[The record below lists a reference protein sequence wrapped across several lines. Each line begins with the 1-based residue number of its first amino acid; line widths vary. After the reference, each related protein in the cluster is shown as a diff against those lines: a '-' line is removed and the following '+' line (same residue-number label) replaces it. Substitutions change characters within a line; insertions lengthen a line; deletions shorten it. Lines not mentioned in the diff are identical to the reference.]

1 MVQVRWSESAYK
13 LAGVYRNLTGDM
25 LISAAVISY
34 LGAFTMAMRDDV
46 ISKWVAECKER
57 GIVSSPKFSL
67 TESLGDLV
75 KIRNW
80 TIHGLPNDAF
90 SIDNGIMV
98 ASARR
103 WPLMIDPQSQ
113 ANKWIK
119 SMEKA
124 HDLRVI
130 KLTDRDYMRTL
141 ENAVQFGIPVLLEN
155 VGEDLDPS
163 LEPLLLKQVFK
174 SGGVNYIRLGDS
186 QVPSGMVFC
195 WFWTQIRA
203 FDSIV

>member
-1 MVQVRWSESAYK
+1 MTTPSTGQELKPEVQVRWTEAADK
-13 LAGVYRNLTGDM
+13 LAGKHRTLTGDM

-34 LGAFTMAMRDDV
+34 LGAFTMALRDEV
-46 ISKWVAECKER
+46 ISKWVAECKAR
-57 GIVSSPKFSL
+57 GIVSSPKYSL
-67 TESLGDLV
+67 MEALGDPV
-75 KIRNW
+75 KIRDW
-80 TIHGLPNDAF
+80 TIHGLPNDTF

-98 ASARR
+98 AAARR

-119 SMEKA
+119 SMEKV

-130 KLTDRDYMRTL
+130 KLTDGDYMRTL

-174 SGGVNYIRLGDS
+174 SGGVNFIRLGDS
-186 QVPSGMVFC
+186 QVPCCMVF
-195 WFWTQIRA
+195 R
-203 FDSIV
+203 